1 MSGNVRNFPNL
12 NTELYLGNTEND
24 TPPFTFIMH

>member
-1 MSGNVRNFPNL
+1 MSRNVLNFLNL

-24 TPPFTFIMH
+24 TPPFTFNMQ